1 MEARE
6 VYKDI
11 YDTSIERLQNFND
24 IQREEFFKNN
34 PEFVGL
40 SNDEIAKKLQ
50 AILLEKHFLM
60 TMLWY

>member
-6 VYKDI
+6 VYKYI

-50 AILLEKHFLM
+50 VILLEKHFLM
-60 TMLWY
+60 IMVCY

>member
-24 IQREEFFKNN
+24 AQREEFFKNN

-40 SNDEIAKKLQ
+40 NDEEIAKKLQ
-50 AILLEKHFLM
+50 VILLEKHLLM

>member
-24 IQREEFFKNN
+24 IQREEFLKNN

-50 AILLEKHFLM
+50 AILLEKHF
-60 TMLWY
+60 

>member
-24 IQREEFFKNN
+24 IQREEFLK
-34 PEFVGL
+34 
-40 SNDEIAKKLQ
+40 
-50 AILLEKHFLM
+50 
-60 TMLWY
+60 

>member
-24 IQREEFFKNN
+24 AQREEFLK
-34 PEFVGL
+34 
-40 SNDEIAKKLQ
+40 I
-50 AILLEKHFLM
+50 ILNLLA
-60 TMLWY
+60 

>member
-50 AILLEKHFLM
+50 VILLEKHFLM
-60 TMLWY
+60 IMLWY

>member
-24 IQREEFFKNN
+24 TQREEFFKNN

-50 AILLEKHFLM
+50 VILLEKHFLM
-60 TMLWY
+60 IMLWY

>member
-24 IQREEFFKNN
+24 VQREEFFKNN

-40 SNDEIAKKLQ
+40 NDEEIAKKLQ
-50 AILLEKHFLM
+50 AILLEKHLLM
-60 TMLWY
+60 TMLCY

>member
-50 AILLEKHFLM
+50 VILLEKHLLM
-60 TMLWY
+60 IMLCY